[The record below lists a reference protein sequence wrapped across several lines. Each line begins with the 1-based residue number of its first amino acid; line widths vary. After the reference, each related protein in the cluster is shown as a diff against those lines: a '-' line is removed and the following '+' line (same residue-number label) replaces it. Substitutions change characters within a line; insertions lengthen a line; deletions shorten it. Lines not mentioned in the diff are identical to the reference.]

1 MKIPSTELV
10 PGDIIKLSPG
20 VKLVADVVLLHA
32 VDLKVDMSS
41 LTGEVFPLERKA
53 IELGSKDVE
62 DAHESPNMIFSSNI
76 IVSGEGTAVVTGT
89 GHGTLVNQINI
100 ISSKD
105 IRKRSPLSL
114 EIKEFCKQTS
124 LIAAIVAF
132 VFFIIA
138 VIRGRNFNSA
148 STFAIGII
156 LAMIPQGLPLT
167 VTYILA
173 VAGRRMLQKNVVV
186 KDLHGIETLGAI
198 TLLGMFNLEYSKFS
212 YR

>member
-1 MKIPSTELV
+1 MKIPSNELV
-10 PGDIIKLSPG
+10 PGDIIKLAPG

-32 VDLKVDMSS
+32 IELKVDMSS
-41 LTGEVFPLERKA
+41 LTGEVLPLDRKMM
-53 IELGSKDVE
+53 ELGSKDVE
-62 DAHESPNMIFSSNI
+62 EAYDSLNMIFSSNI
-76 IVSGEGTAVVTGT
+76 IVSGEGLGVVTRT
-89 GHGTLVNQINI
+89 GNETLVNQINI
-100 ISSKD
+100 ISSKE

-114 EIKEFCKQTS
+114 EIREFCKQTS

-132 VFFIIA
+132 VFFIVA
-138 VIRGRNFNSA
+138 VIRGRNFNNA

-173 VAGRRMLQKNVVV
+173 VAGRRMLHKNVVV

-198 TLLGMFNLEYSKFS
+198 TLLGIFGFEN
-212 YR
+212 